1 MMGVMAS
8 VRFEPSGRRV
18 AVPAGSTILAAARK
32 AGLPLARGCGA
43 EGLCGRCGVRILGG
57 AVDPESAGESAAKG
71 RNRIDPALRLA
82 CRVRVRDEVT
92 VTAAYW

>member
-1 MMGVMAS
+1 MMALMAW

-18 AVPAGSTILAAARK
+18 AVPAGSTILVAARE

-43 EGLCGRCGVRILGG
+43 EGLCGRCGVRILSG
-57 AVDPESAGESAAKG
+57 AVAPESAGESAAKG
-71 RNRIDPALRLA
+71 RNRVDPALRLA
-82 CRVRVRDEVT
+82 CRVRVQDEVT